1 MAEIDAANIE
11 KPKFKVDH
19 LYINLMDMILQIQLD
34 SSELVKFTLYNLA
47 SMLAEIEK

>member
-1 MAEIDAANIE
+1 MAEIDAANME

-19 LYINLMDMILQIQLD
+19 LYINLIDMILQIQLD

-47 SMLAEIEK
+47 FMLAEIEK